1 MKKAIVVLAIVFLSS
16 IAAQAQIGGGMMGGG
31 MMNEGQGGE
40 SRESPKATS
49 GAGIYNANCA
59 GCHPNGGNVVT
70 PNLPVKGSRTLAD
83 FKTFLNFIRYPK
95 MPDGSKGAMPA
106 MTQSKISDRQ
116 AETLYQFI
124 TAKDGSGKSGN

>member
-1 MKKAIVVLAIVFLSS
+1 MKKAIVVPAIVFLSS
-16 IAAQAQIGGGMMGGG
+16 IAAQAQMGGG
-31 MMNEGQGGE
+31 MMNGGRGGE

-59 GCHPNGGNVVT
+59 GCHPNRGNVVT

-95 MPDGSKGAMPA
+95 CRDGSKGAMPA